1 MKPVLIMIS
10 VLALGGLTACST
22 PYYHSG
28 ANAHRYETGS
38 HDARPDIHRVDN
50 ASRVHTS
57 VR

>member
-1 MKPVLIMIS
+1 MKIYVLAVS
-10 VLALGGLTACST
+10 VLALSGLAACSA

-28 ANAHRYETGS
+28 ANAQRYDTGS

-57 VR
+57 R